1 MKRRGEC
8 PTWDFLRANSHWPT
22 LRAWI
27 VRALVLPLANCDIP
41 LFRLIVVARTATRVG
56 WVSGVGPIV
65 DETRG
70 GVMTGGASKGE
81 TGKES
86 AV

>member
-1 MKRRGEC
+1 MKANPPR
-8 PTWDFLRANSHWPT
+8 PASRA
-22 LRAWI
+22 RI
-27 VRALVLPLANCDIP
+27 VRALALPLANCDIP